1 MMKFA
6 ILIFFAAFTLPLVS
20 MEPNITIV
28 EYEKKALTGDGLAM
42 LNLAQHYSEK
52 NNCIIALQWLMRF
65 GVVVIQETTLIEQE
79 KKDSSVVDF
88 NLEKIKNMVNHNKEL
103 NKALKEMQPVL
114 SGALASEAIWVHQ
127 SVKFHGKPTW
137 LMVNFKYAATVKFI
151 AQERWNEVRQIT
163 LDSLKKGDQPRN
175 VVQ

>member
-103 NKALKEMQPVL
+103 NKALKEAWKKKYFVPLPKPVIKMAWKIEDCA
-114 SGALASEAIWVHQ
+114 SGL
-127 SVKFHGKPTW
+127 T
-137 LMVNFKYAATVKFI
+137 M
-151 AQERWNEVRQIT
+151 AQLGTSKNLVMR
-163 LDSLKKGDQPRN
+163 K
-175 VVQ
+175 